1 MKTSFSKPGAPTTE
15 TIQEAVPT
23 PASDVVVEAVTTVTP
38 AEATAAPVTPAA
50 DIPTKPVTMEV
61 ARPVPTSVPSTSVP
75 SYNDEEIDFG
85 DIILPR
91 LNIVQKV
98 GDLSNLFTPG
108 EIVLNQNLVIHDAKK
123 TPAIV
128 FTVIGFKK
136 KQFVEKVEGGAMG
149 ALYHSQEDV
158 VSHGGTLDYK
168 EWQESIKTAKEK
180 GGKALKYF
188 QPLATALLLVERP
201 AHVPDEDHTVFP
213 YECEGKWHALALW
226 SMKGTGYTNGAKT
239 IFTARKIGH
248 LRKEGYPSQTWTL
261 TTKLENYGGN
271 FAYIP
276 VLKPG
281 ARNSPEFVAFVK
293 DILGSGN

>member
-1 MKTSFSKPGAPTTE
+1 MKVSFSKTAAAAPSPTE
-15 TIQEAVPT
+15 TVTETVPT
-23 PASDVVVEAVTTVTP
+23 PAADVVIPVTTT
-38 AEATAAPVTPAA
+38 VTPAA
-50 DIPTKPVTMEV
+50 DIPTQPANASAV
-61 ARPVPTSVPSTSVP
+61 AVRPPSAVSTSTAVP
-75 SYNDEEIDFG
+75 AYNDEDIDFG

-98 GDLSNLFTPG
+98 GDLSNIFTPG
-108 EIVLNQNLVIHDAKK
+108 EVVLNQNLVIHDPKK
-123 TPAIV
+123 TPAV
-128 FTVIGFKK
+128 NFTVIGFKK

-149 ALYHSQEDV
+149 ALYNSEDDV

-168 EWQESIKTAKEK
+168 EWQESVKSAKET

-188 QPLATALLLVERP
+188 QRLATALLLVERP
-201 AHVPDEDHTVFP
+201 AGIPDEDHTVFP
-213 YECEGKWHALALW
+213 YECEGKWYALALW
-226 SMKGTGYTNGAKT
+226 SMKGTSYTNGAKT

-248 LRKEGYPSQTWTL
+248 LRSGGYPSQAWTL

-276 VLKPG
+276 VVKPG
-281 ARNSPEFVAFVK
+281 AKSTPAFVAFVK